1 MWRRGVNVLRRVG
14 KEFLL
19 ERKRA
24 LRKVVITR
32 YGQLC
37 LVAALRP
44 PPLREGGCELHH
56 GGGEELQRALGSAN
70 HGESANIK
78 LQGGSPDEPKK

>member
-1 MWRRGVNVLRRVG
+1 M
-14 KEFLL
+14 
-19 ERKRA
+19 
-24 LRKVVITR
+24 R
-32 YGQLC
+32 YNSYANQ
-37 LVAALRP
+37 RP
-44 PPLREGGCELHH
+44 PFDAKNPFLAKVAVNGELHN